1 MLIHVML
8 VSKAISKNEWEILG
22 DQDREEGGEAGG
34 ER

>member
-1 MLIHVML
+1 MLIHAML
-8 VSKAISKNEWEILG
+8 VSKAISKNEWEG